1 MKYSEYKIENLLL
14 ESTVEKVDGMAHW
27 PLENEMNAEEK
38 FAFINDFDPNAK
50 RVIGALEDILQAS
63 EAGIIRGT
71 WWSDWN
77 RGSLKAFIKREGYE
91 SILKMNS
98 TREIFCYTLY
108 GKRHFCYSNW
118 ELKRVLGDNVDN
130 RFHNVLYA
138 LWGEEGAYA
147 IKHKEEEEE
156 YKTSHVAT
164 CEAGRVLRSYDK
176 ELRWTASLAG
186 VFESSRVI
194 VFNAYNEAVTPKGE
208 LLSVAQ
214 VEALTQLEIEH
225 SKKIAG
231 LNAKFLEDA
240 KAIVEKGGEE

>member
-1 MKYSEYKIENLLL
+1 MKYNEYKTESLLL

-50 RVIGALEDILQAS
+50 RVIEALEDILQAS
-63 EAGIIRGT
+63 EAGIIKGT
-71 WWSDWN
+71 RWSDWN
-77 RGSLKAFIKREGYE
+77 KGSLKAFVKREGYD
-91 SILKMNS
+91 SILKLNS
-98 TREIFCYTLY
+98 TREVFCFTLY
-108 GKRHFCYSNW
+108 GKRHFCRSNR
-118 ELKRVLGDNVDN
+118 ELKMVLRYNVDS

-138 LWGEEGAYA
+138 LWEEESAYA
-147 IKHKEEEEE
+147 VKHREEE
-156 YKTSHVAT
+156 YKTSHAAS
-164 CEAGRVLRSYDK
+164 CEAGRVLRSYDEK
-176 ELRWTASLAG
+176 LRWTASLAS

-194 VFNAYNEAVTPKGE
+194 AFNAYNEAVTPKGE

-214 VEALTQLEIEH
+214 VEALTRLEIEH
-225 SKKIAG
+225 SKKITE